1 MEPWYK
7 VATPRKEVREGRSFN
22 PDEFAIALEQVVAKT
37 APEDYRDPAQFF
49 ARTCFTR
56 ALREHAGMILRRLS
70 GKTENTA
77 PVLTLITQFG
87 GGKTHTLTALYHL
100 ATNGD
105 AAAGH
110 PGVSDLLREAGVSS
124 VPKARVAVFVG
135 NAWDPQ
141 AGRETPW
148 IDVAR
153 QLAGDK
159 GVEALGPAARTTPPG
174 TEAIGR
180 VFQAAGAPVLLLFD
194 EVLNFL
200 NRHRGMAEPFHAFI
214 QNLTVATTGTTHG
227 ATVISLPRSQVEM
240 TDWDMEWQD
249 RIAKVVRRVAKDL
262 IANDETEISEVVRR
276 RLFQDL
282 GSEKVRKN
290 VARAFGDW
298 CFDRRAQLPPEWTA
312 VDTAATE
319 AKARE
324 FLRGRF
330 DACYPFH
337 PATLSVFQRK
347 WQALPQYQQT
357 RGTLA
362 MLAQWIAIAAQES
375 FRKARTEPLITLGS
389 APLSEPGFR
398 SVVLGQLGESRLVAA
413 IDADLAGEHAH
424 ARALDA
430 DTKGPLRDIH
440 RRAGTAILF
449 ESSGGQTDK
458 VAHLPELRFAL
469 GEPEVDTTSID
480 NAAFALEDRC
490 YFVRR
495 AGSDG
500 FRIGYQP
507 TMKKVVSD
515 RRASL
520 DEETE
525 VKPALLRVVEE
536 EFRRGASIPVVPF
549 PRDGAEIPDTP
560 RLTLV
565 VADPGV
571 EWDVGQASGL
581 SSQAG
586 SLRHRIAEWT
596 RQRGKSPRLYPG
608 ALVWCL
614 KKPGRDLREK
624 VELWLAWKRVARE
637 IGDGTLGGDFDK
649 SDRAELQSKVRDGE
663 EAAKDEVW
671 GGYRFAILYA
681 EASQLLPGF
690 DPSRLDAVKP
700 SGLRDRFAYD
710 KEREVILLQEP
721 LTDSEKATVK
731 KALPDISET
740 LDRLFQIADQGVFV
754 DGLRV
759 IDLGAGHSSSGG
771 TLCGRVVA
779 ALKSEALL
787 NESVGAGY
795 IERNWPPALKES
807 GAWPL
812 ASLRQSF
819 LNGSLTRLVDPDA
832 ILRNKIVEFVGRGDF
847 GLVSGRK
854 ADGSYERMWFQEL
867 VAPDEVAF
875 EAGVFLLRK
884 VAVEALTAGAP
895 LQPVP
900 GPEPEPPPQGVAAPE
915 PGPAPRPEPA
925 PGVQIKTIRLVG
937 TVPPEVW
944 NRLGTKI
951 LPKLRSGSDLRVGV
965 DFSVTVNAASAGSLA
980 SELRQ
985 VLQELG
991 LAENVRVE

>member
-22 PDEFAIALEQVVAKT
+22 PDEFAIALEQVVAGT
-37 APEDYRDPAQFF
+37 APEDYRDPSQFF

-56 ALREHAGMILRRLS
+56 ALREHAGMVLRRLS
-70 GKTENTA
+70 GRTDNTS

-87 GGKTHTLTALYHL
+87 GGKTHTLTTLYHL
-100 ATNGD
+100 ARNGD
-105 AAAGH
+105 AVAGH
-110 PGVSDLLREAGVSS
+110 NGVADLMREAGVTS
-124 VPKARVAVFVG
+124 VPKAKVAVFVG

-141 AGRETPW
+141 PGRETPW
-148 IDVAR
+148 IDIAR
-153 QLAGDK
+153 QLAGEK

-174 TEAIGR
+174 TDSIAR

-194 EVLNFL
+194 EVLNYL
-200 NRHRGMAEPFHAFI
+200 NRHRGSAESFHAFI

-227 ATVISLPRSQVEM
+227 AAVISLPRSQVEM
-240 TDWDMEWQD
+240 TASDQEWQD
-249 RIAKVVRRVAKDL
+249 KISKVVRRVAKDL

-282 GSEKVRKN
+282 GNEKIRKN
-290 VARAFGDW
+290 VAKAYGDW
-298 CFDRRAQLPPEWTA
+298 CFERRAQLPPEWTA
-312 VDTAATE
+312 VDSAATE
-319 AKARE
+319 TKARE
-324 FLRGRF
+324 FLQRRF
-330 DACYPFH
+330 EACYPFH

-362 MLAQWIAIAAQES
+362 MLAQWISIAAQDAY
-375 FRKARTEPLITLGS
+375 RKARTEPLITIGS
-389 APLSEPGFR
+389 APLDEPGFR
-398 SVVLGQLGESRLVAA
+398 SVVLGQLGESRLIAA
-413 IDADLAGEHAH
+413 IDTDIAGEQAH
-424 ARALDA
+424 SKALDS

-440 RRAGTAILF
+440 RRVGTAILF

-469 GEPEVDTTSID
+469 GEPELDTTSID
-480 NAAFALEDRC
+480 NAALALESRS
-490 YFVRR
+490 YFIRKTG
-495 AGSDG
+495 ADG

-525 VKPALLRVVEE
+525 VKPALRRLVEE
-536 EFRRGASIPVVPF
+536 EFRRGASISVVAF
-549 PRDGAEIPDTP
+549 PGDGAEIPDTP

-565 VADPGV
+565 VADPEV
-571 EWDVGQASGL
+571 EWSGG
-581 SSQAG
+581 G
-586 SLRHRIAEWT
+586 SLRAQLAEWT

-614 KKPGRDLREK
+614 KKPGRDLRDK
-624 VELWLAWKRVARE
+624 VELGLAWKRVARE
-637 IGDGTLGGDFDK
+637 VAEGMLGGEFEK
-649 SDRAELQSKVRDGE
+649 SDRAELQSKLKDAE

-671 GGYRFAILYA
+671 GDYRFAVVA
-681 EASQLLPGF
+681 DGQEA
-690 DPSRLDAVKP
+690 
-700 SGLRDRFAYD
+700 
-710 KEREVILLQEP
+710 
-721 LTDSEKATVK
+721 
-731 KALPDISET
+731 
-740 LDRLFQIADQGVFV
+740 
-754 DGLRV
+754 DGLKV
-759 IDLGAGHSSSGG
+759 IDLGAGHSSSGE
-771 TLCGRVVA
+771 TLCGRVIG

-807 GAWPL
+807 AAWPL

-832 ILRNKIVEFVGRGDF
+832 ILKSKIVEFVSRGDF
-847 GLVSGRK
+847 GLGSDRK
-854 ADGSYERMWFQEL
+854 PDGSYERVWFEEL

-875 EAGVFLLRK
+875 DAGVFLLRK
-884 VAVEALTAGAP
+884 DSAKAFKAGAP
-895 LQPVP
+895 PEPVLAPSPHP
-900 GPEPEPPPQGVAAPE
+900 GPEPITAPE
-915 PGPAPRPEPA
+915 PSLAQGREPTPSA
-925 PGVQIKTIRLVG
+925 STKTLRLAG

-951 LPKLRSGSDLRVGV
+951 LPKLRAGSDLRIGLE
-965 DFSVTVNAASAGSLA
+965 FTVTVKAETAGSLA
-980 SELRQ
+980 ADLQ
-985 VLQELG
+985 QILQELG
-991 LAENVRVE
+991 LGEAVRVEEGDQ

>member
-22 PDEFAIALEQVVAKT
+22 PDEFAIALEQVVAGT
-37 APEDYRDPAQFF
+37 APEDYRKPDQFF

-56 ALREHAGMILRRLS
+56 ALREHAGMVLRRLS

-87 GGKTHTLTALYHL
+87 GGKTHTLTTLYHL
-100 ATNGD
+100 ASNGD
-105 AAAGH
+105 GAAGY
-110 PGVSDLLREAGVSS
+110 PGVADLLQEAGITSIPRAKVG
-124 VPKARVAVFVG
+124 VFVG
-135 NAWDPQ
+135 NAWDPRE
-141 AGRETPW
+141 GRETPW
-148 IDVAR
+148 IDIAR

-159 GVEALGPAARTTPPG
+159 GVEALGPAAKTTSPG
-174 TEAIGR
+174 TDAIAR

-200 NRHRGMAEPFHAFI
+200 NRHRGSADSFHAFI
-214 QNLTVATTGTTHG
+214 QNLTVATTGTTQG
-227 ATVISLPRSQVEM
+227 ACVISLPRSQVEM
-240 TDWDMEWQD
+240 TEWDQEWQD
-249 RIAKVVRRVAKDL
+249 KISKVVRRVAKDL

-282 GSEKVRKN
+282 GSERIRKS

-298 CFDRRAQLPPEWTA
+298 CFERRAQLPPEWTA
-312 VDTAATE
+312 VDSAATE

-324 FLRGRF
+324 FLQRRF
-330 DACYPFH
+330 EACYPFH

-362 MLAQWIAIAAQES
+362 MLAQWISLAAQDA
-375 FRKARTEPLITLGS
+375 FRKARNEPLIALGS

-413 IDADLAGEHAH
+413 IDTDIAGEQAH

-440 RRAGTAILF
+440 RRVGTAILF

-469 GEPEVDTTSID
+469 GEPELDTTSID
-480 NAAFALEDRC
+480 NAAFALEDRS
-490 YFVRR
+490 YFLRKV
-495 AGSDG
+495 GTDG

-520 DEETE
+520 DHETE
-525 VKPALLRVVEE
+525 VKPAMRKLVED
-536 EFRRGASIPVVPF
+536 EFRRGASIPIVPF

-565 VADPGV
+565 AGDPET
-571 EWDVGQASGL
+571 EWSGT
-581 SSQAG
+581 G
-586 SLRHRIAEWT
+586 SLRTQIAEWT
-596 RQRGKSPRLYPG
+596 RNRGKSPRLYPG

-624 VELWLAWKRVARE
+624 VELGLAWKRVARE
-637 IGDGTLGGDFDK
+637 VADGTLGGEFDRN
-649 SDRAELQSKVRDGE
+649 DRTELQSKVKDAE

-671 GGYRFAILYA
+671 GGYRFAMVA
-681 EASQLLPGF
+681 DSQEA
-690 DPSRLDAVKP
+690 
-700 SGLRDRFAYD
+700 
-710 KEREVILLQEP
+710 
-721 LTDSEKATVK
+721 
-731 KALPDISET
+731 
-740 LDRLFQIADQGVFV
+740 
-754 DGLRV
+754 DGLKV
-759 IDLGAGHSSSGG
+759 IDLGAGHSSSGE
-771 TLCGRVVA
+771 TLCGRVIA

-795 IERNWPPALKES
+795 IERNWPPALKDA

-819 LNGSLTRLVDPDA
+819 LNGSLTRLVDPDST
-832 ILRNKIVEFVGRGDF
+832 LKSKIVEFVTRGDF
-847 GLVSGRK
+847 GLASGK
-854 ADGSYERMWFQEL
+854 KVDGTYERLWFQEM
-867 VAPDEVAF
+867 VALDEVAF
-875 EAGVFLLRK
+875 DAGVFLLRK
-884 VAVEALTAGAP
+884 STAEALRAGKPAIPTPSSEPQPPPITAPVTEEGPTAEPSSPTSTSTRLLRVAGA
-895 LQPVP
+895 
-900 GPEPEPPPQGVAAPE
+900 
-915 PGPAPRPEPA
+915 
-925 PGVQIKTIRLVG
+925 
-937 TVPPEVW
+937 VPPEVW

-951 LPKLRSGSDLRVGV
+951 LPKLRSGSDLRIGLE
-965 DFSVTVNAASAGSLA
+965 FSVTVSTDSATALTN
-980 SELRQ
+980 ELKQ
-985 VLQELG
+985 ILQELG
-991 LAENVRVE
+991 LSEAVRVE

>member
-22 PDEFAIALEQVVAKT
+22 PDEFAIALEQVVAGT

-56 ALREHAGMILRRLS
+56 ALREHAGMVLRRLS

-100 ATNGD
+100 ANSGD
-105 AAAGH
+105 KAAGFS
-110 PGVSDLLREAGVSS
+110 GVSDLLREAGLSS
-124 VPKARVAVFVG
+124 VPGARVAVFVG

-141 AGRETPW
+141 PGRETPW
-148 IDVAR
+148 IDIAS

-174 TEAIGR
+174 TEAIAR

-194 EVLNFL
+194 EVLNFM
-200 NRHRGMAEPFHAFI
+200 NRHRGSAESFHAFI

-227 ATVISLPRSQVEM
+227 AAMISLPRSQVEM
-240 TDWDMEWQD
+240 TEWDQEWQD
-249 RIAKVVRRVAKDL
+249 RISKVVRRVAKDL
-262 IANDETEISEVVRR
+262 IANDETEISEVIRR

-282 GSEKVRKN
+282 GSEKIRKN
-290 VARAFGDW
+290 VAKAFGDW
-298 CFDRRAQLPPEWTA
+298 CFERRAQLPPEWMA
-312 VDTAATE
+312 VDTGAT
-319 AKARE
+319 KGRE
-324 FLRGRF
+324 FLQHRF
-330 DACYPFH
+330 ESCYPFH

-362 MLAQWIAIAAQES
+362 MLAQWISIAAQES

-398 SVVLGQLGESRLVAA
+398 GVVLGQLGESRLAAA
-413 IDADLAGEHAH
+413 IDTDIAGEQAH
-424 ARALDA
+424 TKALDA

-440 RRAGTAILF
+440 RRVGTAILF
-449 ESSGGQTDK
+449 ESSGGQSDK

-469 GEPEVDTTSID
+469 GEPELDTTSID
-480 NAAFALEDRC
+480 NAAFALEDRS
-490 YFVRR
+490 YFIRKV
-495 AGSDG
+495 GSDG

-525 VKPALLRVVEE
+525 VKPAMRKLVEE

-549 PRDGAEIPDTP
+549 PSDGAEIQDTP

-565 VADPGV
+565 VADPEV

-586 SLRHRIAEWT
+586 SLRHKIAEWT

-614 KKPGRDLREK
+614 KKPGRDLRDK
-624 VELWLAWKRVARE
+624 VELGLAWKRVAHE
-637 IGDGTLGGDFDK
+637 VAEGTLGGEFDK
-649 SDRAELQSKVRDGE
+649 SDRAELQSKVKDAE

-671 GGYRFAILYA
+671 GDYRYA
-681 EASQLLPGF
+681 VVADGH
-690 DPSRLDAVKP
+690 
-700 SGLRDRFAYD
+700 
-710 KEREVILLQEP
+710 EP
-721 LTDSEKATVK
+721 
-731 KALPDISET
+731 
-740 LDRLFQIADQGVFV
+740 
-754 DGLRV
+754 DGLKE
-759 IDLGAGHSSSGG
+759 IDLGAGHSSSVE
-771 TLCGRVVA
+771 TLCGRVIT
-779 ALKSEALL
+779 ALKSNALL
-787 NESVGAGY
+787 NESPGAGY
-795 IERNWPPALKES
+795 IERNWPPAFKES
-807 GAWPL
+807 GAWPV

-819 LNGSLTRLVDPDA
+819 LNGSLTRVVDPDTY
-832 ILRNKIVEFVGRGDF
+832 LKSKIVEFVSSGEF
-847 GLVSGRK
+847 GLASGQG
-854 ADGSYERMWFQEL
+854 ADGTYERVWFQEL

-875 EAGVFLLRK
+875 EPDVFLLRK
-884 VAVEALTAGAP
+884 VAAEALKSGVPPNPTSEPEPRLGPERVVSQEPLGAP
-895 LQPVP
+895 GLEPVP
-900 GPEPEPPPQGVAAPE
+900 GTQT
-915 PGPAPRPEPA
+915 
-925 PGVQIKTIRLVG
+925 KTIHLAG
-937 TVPPEVW
+937 SIPPEVW

-951 LPKLRSGSDLRVGV
+951 LPKLRSGADLKVGV
-965 DFSVTVNAASAGSLA
+965 EFSVTVNAASAGSLA

-985 VLQELG
+985 ILQELG
-991 LAENVRVE
+991 LADLVRIE